1 MIEISEILYRWV
13 KGLKLKQIA
22 NSLGFSK
29 NTVKRIV
36 RQAEDLGLSLEDT
49 TDKVEEISAAMSV
62 ERYKQKT
69 PIDNS
74 ATTLKDFDE
83 KIVSFLSK

>member
-36 RQAEDLGLSLEDT
+36 RQAEDLGLSLKDT
-49 TDKVEEISAAMSV
+49 TDKVKEISAAMSV
-62 ERYKQKT
+62 ERY
-69 PIDNS
+69 S
-74 ATTLKDFDE
+74 HHSFHATRF
-83 KIVSFLSK
+83 IVSCKLFN